1 MFCIKSACLVDEEDF
16 LFSLVSGSDSGA
28 AIGDGADLEFHF
40 WILGGGFQYR
50 IGLQGPIDLIAVYL
64 CVAVIIIAED
74 SHLGA
79 VLCCPT
85 GQGVHG
91 VKETSPKSPPR
102 PLPDLAPDTK
112 VPRILHSN
120 GP

>member
-1 MFCIKSACLVDEEDF
+1 MPPFWGTKNSTNNVVL
-16 LFSLVSGSDSGA
+16 LWT
-28 AIGDGADLEFHF
+28 DLPP
-40 WILGGGFQYR
+40 Q
-50 IGLQGPIDLIAVYL
+50 DL
-64 CVAVIIIAED
+64 

-79 VLCCPT
+79 VLCCPA